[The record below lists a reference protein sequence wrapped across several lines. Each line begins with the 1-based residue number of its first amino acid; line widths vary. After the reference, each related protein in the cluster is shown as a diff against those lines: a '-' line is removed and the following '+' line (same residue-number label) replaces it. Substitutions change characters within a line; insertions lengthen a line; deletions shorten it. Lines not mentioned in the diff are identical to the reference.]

1 MQDQLFMDYD
11 NNPMFIDEAQEQLE
25 GGEEE
30 EMDTTPWGPQDNEYM
45 ANLRNEI
52 ANQLLSNASN

>member
-30 EMDTTPWGPQDNEYM
+30 EMDTTSWGPQDNEYM